1 MALLKET
8 QFKEL
13 AEFHGAHCA
22 SIFIP
27 TERVSEGVKESKDRI
42 RFEQEVRAVRDR
54 LKEYGLSDRPIEA
67 MLEPAMKLAR
77 DSGFWRRMSDGLAVF
92 IAPDYF
98 EYFTVPVR
106 FESYSYVA
114 DHFYVKPLTPLFSG
128 DGRFFILA
136 LTLHGAQFYEATR
149 HTITE
154 VYVSDLTPARL
165 EEVVGYDYEEKSL
178 QYRSQGTTVPG
189 SGAVFHGQG
198 RQNDKR
204 KEEVLQYCRAVD
216 KGLLEMLHDEKAPMV
231 VACVDF
237 LFPLYQEANRYK
249 YLVEKNVQGNPEQ
262 IDAAALH
269 EKAWERVRPVFER
282 ARDEKQR
289 QYDELKHT
297 ERASFEV
304 EKIVPAAIHGRVDTL
319 FLQNRADIFGTYDP
333 AANAVEVEDEK
344 NISNASL
351 LNLAA
356 VKTLLQK
363 GQVYLVEPED
373 MPEEGTLANAVFRF

>member
-13 AEFHGAHCA
+13 AEFHGPHCA

-42 RFEQEVRAVRDR
+42 HFEQEVRAVRDR
-54 LKEYGLSDRPIEA
+54 LREYGLSDRAIEA
-67 MLEPAMKLAR
+67 MLEPAMKLAS

-98 EYFTVPVR
+98 KYLTVPVR

-114 DHFYVKPLTPLFSG
+114 DHFYVKPLMPLFSG

-149 HTITE
+149 HTLSE
-154 VYVSDLTPARL
+154 VYVRDLTPARL

-178 QYRSQGTTVPG
+178 QYRSQGMG
-189 SGAVFHGQG
+189 GAGAVFHGQG
-198 RQNDKR
+198 RQKDKR
-204 KEEVLQYCRAVD
+204 REEVLQYCRAVD
-216 KGLLEMLHDEKAPMV
+216 KGLLEMLHDERVPMV

-237 LFPLYQEANRYK
+237 LFPIYQEVNQYK
-249 YLVEKNVQGNPEQ
+249 YLAEEHVSGNPEQ
-262 IDAAALH
+262 IEAIALH
-269 EKAWERVRPVFER
+269 EKAWEKVRSLFEQPR
-282 ARDEKQR
+282 WEKKQ

-304 EKIVPAAIHGRVDTL
+304 ADIVPAAVNGRIDTL
-319 FLQNRADIFGTYDP
+319 FVQNRADVFGRFDP
-333 AANAVEVEDEK
+333 AANAVVMEEDK
-344 NISNASL
+344 DISNASL
-351 LNLAA
+351 LNLAV
-356 VKTLLQK
+356 VKTFLQK
-363 GQVYLVEPED
+363 GRVFLVEPED
-373 MPEEGTLANAVFRF
+373 MPEEGTLVNAILRF

>member
-8 QFKEL
+8 QFREL

-54 LKEYGLSDRPIEA
+54 LKEYGLSDRAIEA
-67 MLEPAMKLAR
+67 MLEPAVKLAR

-92 IAPDYF
+92 IAPDFF

-114 DHFYVKPLTPLFSG
+114 DHFYVKPLMPLFSG

-149 HTITE
+149 HTLTE
-154 VYVSDLTPARL
+154 VYVRDLTPARL

-178 QYRSQGTTVPG
+178 QFRSQRGGVNVGT
-189 SGAVFHGQG
+189 VFHGQG
-198 RQNDKR
+198 AQNEKR

-216 KGLLEMLHDEKAPMV
+216 RGLMQMLHDEKAPMV

-262 IDAAALH
+262 MDTTELH
-269 EKAWERVRPVFER
+269 EKAWERARPVFEK

-297 ERASFEV
+297 DRASFEV
-304 EKIVPAAIHGRVDTL
+304 EKIVPAAINGRVDTL
-319 FLQNRADIFGTYDP
+319 FLQNRADIFGTYNP
-333 AANAVEVEDEK
+333 SANKVEVEDEK
-344 NISNASL
+344 DISNASL

-356 VKTLLQK
+356 VKTFLQK
-363 GQVYLVEPED
+363 GQVFLVEPED
-373 MPEEGTLANAVFRF
+373 MPEESTLANAVFRF